1 MHFRTILIA
10 AFAFILA
17 GCNHNT
23 EAENHAGEEE
33 VKFQYTAYSNNFEL
47 FAEADPFI
55 VGQTSNILSHFTS
68 LPGFTALEKGKINL
82 KIIVDGKITEQTLE
96 APTRKGIYSFDIK
109 PSDQGEGSLEYTIIT
124 DKGEFKIIVPGIIVF
139 TSLQEAAD
147 AASKNVVSK
156 INTTVFTKEQSWK
169 TDFATDWPAKESF
182 GQVIKTTAQIQ
193 SAQGDEILVTAK
205 ADGIIS
211 FTETT
216 ISEGKSVSNGQTL
229 FMITGSGFADNNSA
243 VRFTEAQNNFEKA
256 KADYDR
262 ARALAEDRIVSEKE
276 LLQAKNQ
283 YENTKSVFDNLRQNF
298 SASGAT
304 VRSPIT
310 GFVKQ
315 LFVRNGQYIEAGQPV
330 ILVSQNKTLLLR
342 AEVQQ
347 KYAPYLHAIKT
358 ATIRTTGDNKTYSLE
373 ELSGKVL
380 SFGRTTTNDN
390 YLIPVTLQINNTGS
404 FVPGS
409 FVELYLKTVTNS
421 QAITLPNT
429 ALLEE
434 QGTFFVFVQITP
446 ELFEKREV
454 KTGATD
460 GIKTEIVRGISEDD
474 RIISKGA
481 IMVKLSQ
488 NSGALD
494 AHSGHVH

>member
-1 MHFRTILIA
+1 MYFRTILIA
-10 AFAFILA
+10 AFALIMP
-17 GCNHNT
+17 GCNLT
-23 EAENHAGEEE
+23 PEAETNAGKAE

-47 FAEADPFI
+47 FTEADPFI
-55 VGQTSNILSHFTS
+55 VSQTSNVLSHFTS
-68 LPGFTALEKGKINL
+68 LPDFTALEKGKINL

-96 APTRKGIYSFDIK
+96 APTRKGIYSFDIV
-109 PSDQGEGSLEYTIIT
+109 PVNQGEGILEYTILT

-147 AASKNVVSK
+147 AAAKNVVSK
-156 INTTVFTKEQSWK
+156 VNTTVFTKEQSWK
-169 TDFATDWPAKESF
+169 TDFATDWPANESF

-211 FTETT
+211 FTGNA
-216 ISEGKSVSNGQTL
+216 ILEGKSVSNGQTL

-243 VRFTEAQNNFEKA
+243 VRYTEAQNNFEKA

-262 ARALAEDRIVSEKE
+262 AKSLAEDRIVSEKE

-298 SASGAT
+298 SATGAT

-330 ILVSQNKTLLLR
+330 IMVSQNKALLLR

-347 KYAPYLHAIKT
+347 KYAPYLNAISTANIKT
-358 ATIRTTGDNKTYSLE
+358 SSDNKTYSLE
-373 ELSGKVL
+373 DLGGKIL

-390 YLIPVTLQINNTGS
+390 YLIPVTLQINNAGN

-434 QGTFFVFVQITP
+434 QGTFFVFVQVTP

-454 KTGATD
+454 KVGPTD
-460 GIKTEIVRGISEDD
+460 GLRSEITMGLSLTERVVTR
-474 RIISKGA
+474 GA
-481 IMVKLSQ
+481 ILVKLAQ
-488 NSGALD
+488 ASGELD
-494 AHSGHVH
+494 PHAGHVH

>member
-1 MHFRTILIA
+1 M
-10 AFAFILA
+10 
-17 GCNHNT
+17 
-23 EAENHAGEEE
+23 
-33 VKFQYTAYSNNFEL
+33 
-47 FAEADPFI
+47 
-55 VGQTSNILSHFTS
+55 
-68 LPGFTALEKGKINL
+68 EKGKINL

-109 PSDQGEGSLEYTIIT
+109 PANQGEGTLEYTIIT

-139 TSLQEAAD
+139 ASLQEAAE
-147 AASKNVVSK
+147 AAAKNVVSK
-156 INTTVFTKEQSWK
+156 TNTTVFTKEQSWK
-169 TDFATDWPAKESF
+169 IDFATDWPANESF

-211 FTETT
+211 FTGNA
-216 ISEGKSVSNGQTL
+216 ILEGKSVSNGQVL

-243 VRFTEAQNNFEKA
+243 VRYTEAQNNFEKA

-262 ARALAEDRIVSEKE
+262 AKALAEDRIVSEKE

-330 ILVSQNKTLLLR
+330 IMVSQNKTLLLR

-347 KYAPYLHAIKT
+347 KYAPYLNAITT
-358 ATIRTTGDNKTYSLE
+358 ANIRTTGDNKTYSLE
-373 ELSGKVL
+373 E
-380 SFGRTTTNDN
+380 F
-390 YLIPVTLQINNTGS
+390 
-404 FVPGS
+404 
-409 FVELYLKTVTNS
+409 
-421 QAITLPNT
+421 
-429 ALLEE
+429 
-434 QGTFFVFVQITP
+434 
-446 ELFEKREV
+446 KRENFV
-454 KTGATD
+454 
-460 GIKTEIVRGISEDD
+460 VW
-474 RIISKGA
+474 
-481 IMVKLSQ
+481 Q
-488 NSGALD
+488 N
-494 AHSGHVH
+494 HFK